1 MIADFLGSMETNGTS
16 GCLSLSPGNDDV
28 YDGTRRMTWDESI
41 EAEDKY
47 VQSPRSKR
55 VNTVNAQLKNMK
67 WERVINVESV

>member
-1 MIADFLGSMETNGTS
+1 
-16 GCLSLSPGNDDV
+16 
-28 YDGTRRMTWDESI
+28 MTWDEPI

>member
-1 MIADFLGSMETNGTS
+1 
-16 GCLSLSPGNDDV
+16 
-28 YDGTRRMTWDESI
+28 MTWDESI
-41 EAEDKY
+41 EAKDKY